1 MLMTFYDFVITFI
14 EDDTPLGTLAH
25 NVRSDKNFP
34 KNYVMLNDMFHFWE
48 NSYRCAHYAL
58 KCQVVYHLDKN
69 FPKNETCHSTLR
81 KYFHSHYLDHEM
93 LESANRALSLYRVNY
108 K

>member
-1 MLMTFYDFVITFI
+1 MLMTFYDFIITFI

-25 NVRSDKNFP
+25 NVRS
-34 KNYVMLNDMFHFWE
+34 
-48 NSYRCAHYAL
+48 
-58 KCQVVYHLDKN
+58 DKN